1 MSHLIPSG
9 EKGAGERNAKREQ
22 VYALPKG
29 NFSPMGKLVIAI
41 DGPAGAGK
49 STVAKALARELG
61 LKYLDTGAMYRAVA
75 LAASRSGLRVSDG
88 DQAAVLASTMQIGF
102 GEGDPPKVLM
112 DGEDVSALIRTPEI
126 GELASALSTHSGVR
140 QALVARQ
147 QAMVAE
153 GGYTLEGRDVTTVV
167 APNAH
172 VKVYLTASLEER
184 SKRRHLELGDRAP
197 EYDELRRQIQT
208 RDHRDIT
215 RDDSPLTHAHDA
227 HLIESGGMTVDE
239 VVQKIKWLIP
249 IED

>member
-1 MSHLIPSG
+1 
-9 EKGAGERNAKREQ
+9 
-22 VYALPKG
+22 
-29 NFSPMGKLVIAI
+29 MGKLVIAI

-61 LKYLDTGAMYRAVA
+61 LKYLDTGAMYRALA
-75 LAASRSGLRVSDG
+75 LAAARQGLTADDG
-88 DQAAVLASTMQIGF
+88 NQAATLARGVEIGF
-102 GEGDPPKVLM
+102 GEGDPPRVLLN
-112 DGEDVSALIRTPEI
+112 GEDVSGLIRTPEI

-167 APNAH
+167 APNAQ

-184 SKRRHLELGDRAP
+184 AKRRQLELGDNSPQFEEMRK
-197 EYDELRRQIQT
+197 QIQT

-215 RDDSPLTHAHDA
+215 RDDSPLMVAPGA
-227 HLIESGGMTVDE
+227 HLIESGGLTIDQ
-239 VVQKIKWLIP
+239 VVQKIKWLVP

>member
-1 MSHLIPSG
+1 MS
-9 EKGAGERNAKREQ
+9 
-22 VYALPKG
+22 
-29 NFSPMGKLVIAI
+29 KLVIAI

-61 LKYLDTGAMYRAVA
+61 LKYLDTGAMYRALA
-75 LAASRSGLRVSDG
+75 LAASRASLTSADG
-88 DQAAVLASTMQIGF
+88 DQAALLADQIQISF
-102 GEGDPPKVLM
+102 GEGSPPPVLLNQ
-112 DGEDVSALIRTPEI
+112 EDVSGLIRTPEI

-167 APNAH
+167 APDAQ

-184 SKRRHLELGDRAP
+184 ARRRHLELGDQAP
-197 EYDELRRQIQT
+197 QYDEMRRQIQT

-215 RDDSPLTHAHDA
+215 REDSPLSVAPGA
-227 HLIESGGMTVDE
+227 HLIESGGMTIEE
-239 VVQKIKWLIP
+239 VVQKIRWLIP
-249 IED
+249 IVD